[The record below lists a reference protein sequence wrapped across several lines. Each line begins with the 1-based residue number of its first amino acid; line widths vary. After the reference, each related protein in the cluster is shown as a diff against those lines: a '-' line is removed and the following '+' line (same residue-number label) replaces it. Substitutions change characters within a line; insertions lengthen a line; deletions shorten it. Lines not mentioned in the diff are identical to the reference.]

1 MMKLRAPNWPV
12 TTFHWSL
19 VTKPSPNSWMLGQ
32 ACRVVS

>member
-19 VTKPSPNSWMLGQ
+19 VMKPSLDALPGLPGRLVDQ
-32 ACRVVS
+32 